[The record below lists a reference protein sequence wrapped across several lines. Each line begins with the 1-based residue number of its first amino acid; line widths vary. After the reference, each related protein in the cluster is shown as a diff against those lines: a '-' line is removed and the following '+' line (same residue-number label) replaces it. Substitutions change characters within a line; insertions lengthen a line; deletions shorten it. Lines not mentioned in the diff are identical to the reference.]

1 MSVNEESLGFWIV
14 GWTERSKIRNSVEHF
29 FDMIMLSFSVNAPVK
44 LCHEKDIAA
53 SDEPTDGDQHLG
65 VFQLTVFDFGLA
77 ISATNNLISSYS
89 RQLTVPLYPD
99 QR

>member
-1 MSVNEESLGFWIV
+1 
-14 GWTERSKIRNSVEHF
+14 
-29 FDMIMLSFSVNAPVK
+29 MLSFSVNAPVK

-99 QR
+99 QRWTSDRQKRQLARERGGVLSS